1 MGATRRSGGSAR
13 EVAVGSLPYLRL
25 MSTFPLGAQ
34 ALQFLPRS
42 WSQFWQGE
50 VRSEER
56 PNGLAGQ
63 TAETSGS
70 LEDAIENDED
80 LDDSFLGDDW

>member
-1 MGATRRSGGSAR
+1 MRATCRSGGSAR

-34 ALQFLPRS
+34 ALQFLPRN

-63 TAETSGS
+63 TAKTGDF
-70 LEDAIENDED
+70 LADAIEDDED